1 LLATRPKRVYGVA
14 MFSLKRTVALVGMM
28 GAGKSSVGR
37 RLACR
42 LAVPFCDADSEIEI
56 AAGCSIVEIFDRFG
70 EPAFREGERGVI
82 LRLLHRPPHILATG
96 GGAMLDQ
103 VTREQIAKDAISVW
117 LRAPLDVL
125 VARVARRDTRP
136 LLRRGER
143 RETMERLLA
152 EREPF
157 YAQAQL
163 VVDVNDGPHGIAV
176 ERIVAGLTSAG
187 VMETA

>member
-1 LLATRPKRVYGVA
+1 
-14 MFSLKRTVALVGMM
+14 MM

-42 LAVPFCDADSEIEI
+42 LAVPFCDADLEIEI

-70 EPAFREGERGVI
+70 EMAFRDGERRVI

-96 GGAMLDQ
+96 GGAVLDP

-117 LRAPLDVL
+117 LRAPLEVL

-136 LLRRGER
+136 LLRHGQR

-157 YAQAQL
+157 YAQAQM
-163 VVDVNDGPHGIAV
+163 VVDVDDGPHGIAV
-176 ERIVAGLTSAG
+176 ERIVDGLKSAG